1 LADLHEELVLQ
12 HREGLARSND
22 RALPRMTSHDGSFV
36 VPARIR
42 TIISDECPS
51 IYKAENGDYVIQG
64 WQLDADTS
72 AKLHNLARDET
83 AVRIPASL
91 ITDLAAAAI
100 GH

>member
-1 LADLHEELVLQ
+1 MDLELIL
-12 HREGLARSND
+12 
-22 RALPRMTSHDGSFV
+22 
-36 VPARIR
+36 IW
-42 TIISDECPS
+42 SDSGGNNCPS

-72 AKLHNLARDET
+72 AKLHNLAHDET

-91 ITDLAAAAI
+91 ITDLAAAI